1 MLSKLFKNVN
11 SLVDAELR
19 HNLRTN
25 SEYRKYRWNIFE
37 RLLAWCSTYYGRAM
51 LILWAG
57 AIMIVLA
64 GLYLKSVLVPFGRQY
79 FKGIEKL
86 PDGLS
91 DLLGGQLTIIGI
103 VFPLVVG
110 LISVLFQKK
119 STREHIQS
127 AYQLYSGYMFAGLNG
142 LSLAAFI
149 LVSELLSARGDKYLD
164 ICLVVVAII
173 WMIMNIGLSICFFI
187 QSLNVLDSRQR
198 DRIMLKYFVSKV
210 VTQYI
215 KTAIVRNWLIFP
227 GDYINKKGRLNFS
240 VDVYNS
246 PEKEKS
252 NLLKLKL

>member
-1 MLSKLFKNVN
+1 MLSKLFKSVN
-11 SLVDAELR
+11 SLVDRELR
-19 HNLRTN
+19 HNLRMN
-25 SEYRKYRWNIFE
+25 SEYRKYRWNVFE

-51 LILWAG
+51 LILWVG

-64 GLYLKSVLVPFGRQY
+64 GLYLRPVLAPFGRQY

-127 AYQLYSGYMFAGLNG
+127 AYQLYSGYMFAGLSG

-164 ICLVVVAII
+164 ICLV
-173 WMIMNIGLSICFFI
+173 NRPG
-187 QSLNVLDSRQR
+187 N
-198 DRIMLKYFVSKV
+198 
-210 VTQYI
+210 
-215 KTAIVRNWLIFP
+215 P
-227 GDYINKKGRLNFS
+227 GD
-240 VDVYNS
+240 
-246 PEKEKS
+246 
-252 NLLKLKL
+252 

>member
-1 MLSKLFKNVN
+1 MFRKLFKSVT
-11 SLVDAELR
+11 SLIDAELR
-19 HNLRTN
+19 HNLRMN
-25 SEYRKYRWNIFE
+25 SEYQKYRWNIFE

-64 GLYLKSVLVPFGRQY
+64 CLYLRPLLAPFGKKY
-79 FKGIEKL
+79 FKGIEML
-86 PDGLS
+86 PQGLS

-127 AYQLYSGYMFAGLNG
+127 AYQLYSGYMFAGLSG

-173 WMIMNIGLSICFFI
+173 WMIMNIGLSIWFFI
-187 QSLNVLDSRQR
+187 QSLNVLDDRRR
-198 DRIMLKYFVSKV
+198 DRIMLKYFISKV
-210 VTQYI
+210 VVQHI
-215 KTAIVRNWLIFP
+215 RTAVVKLIRHFFSQQQFP
-227 GDYINKKGRLNFS
+227 TAYLMKS
-240 VDVYNS
+240 TENS
-246 PEKEKS
+246 ILTVVS
-252 NLLKLKL
+252 